1 MGVVPPS
8 KTFAEWW
15 RETHGPAAVPPSSWR
30 MDRTAPEPKPAD
42 LDPEAWPPIGPPP
55 GAASRAVVA
64 AVACYFACA
73 AVVVVSLIG
82 IAAFVFAP
90 LYLVARMIGRIP

>member
-1 MGVVPPS
+1 MVAGDAWS
-8 KTFAEWW
+8 G
-15 RETHGPAAVPPSSWR
+15 RGPAVILADGP
-30 MDRTAPEPKPAD
+30 DRPEPKPAD

-55 GAASRAVVA
+55 GPASRAVVA